1 MFLNVLLSYNN
12 EYSTHNF
19 FSCTFYQIF
28 IILQINV
35 EKSMSELKG
44 CDNLIKKLRRVAIN
58 EVHSH
63 VTGFC
68 DSHYA
73 GDLNRRRS
81 LTSYSF
87 RHGDSAISWLTTL

>member
-1 MFLNVLLSYNN
+1 MNIPH
-12 EYSTHNF
+12 TIF

-58 EVHSH
+58 VNKL
-63 VTGFC
+63 VRFM
-68 DSHYA
+68 
-73 GDLNRRRS
+73 
-81 LTSYSF
+81 
-87 RHGDSAISWLTTL
+87 II